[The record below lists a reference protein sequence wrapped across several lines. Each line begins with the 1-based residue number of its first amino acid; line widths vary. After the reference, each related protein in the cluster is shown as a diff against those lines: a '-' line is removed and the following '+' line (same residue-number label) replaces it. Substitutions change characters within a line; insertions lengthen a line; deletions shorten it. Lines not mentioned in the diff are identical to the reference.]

1 MDIVERFPFVYCNT
15 CKKVQPMIFDVLK
28 AENVSDHEAADIVC
42 DEECKPVIATL
53 HVRRHRC
60 PTSLA
65 ENTSVGCLADSRRT
79 SQTLIRCSAAAA
91 GSIAAISAK
100 SSATNGTRTPI
111 GFRKRRRAP
120 PWPFVSITSRSLFL

>member
-1 MDIVERFPFVYCNT
+1 MMEIVGR
-15 CKKVQPMIFDVLK
+15 DVLK
-28 AENVSDHEAADIVC
+28 ADNVNEHDAADIVC

-79 SQTLIRCSAAAA
+79 SQNTHPLLCCGGWINCRDLGQELGHERHPHSYRIQEAAASAAMALRIYNE
-91 GSIAAISAK
+91 S
-100 SSATNGTRTPI
+100 
-111 GFRKRRRAP
+111 
-120 PWPFVSITSRSLFL
+120 

>member
-1 MDIVERFPFVYCNT
+1 VMEIVGR
-15 CKKVQPMIFDVLK
+15 DVLK
-28 AENVSDHEAADIVC
+28 ADNVNEHDAADIVC

-91 GSIAAISAK
+91 GSIAAISAR
-100 SSATNGTRTPI
+100 ARPRTAPALLSDS
-111 GFRKRRRAP
+111 GSGGERRHGP
-120 PWPFVSITSRSLFL
+120 SYL